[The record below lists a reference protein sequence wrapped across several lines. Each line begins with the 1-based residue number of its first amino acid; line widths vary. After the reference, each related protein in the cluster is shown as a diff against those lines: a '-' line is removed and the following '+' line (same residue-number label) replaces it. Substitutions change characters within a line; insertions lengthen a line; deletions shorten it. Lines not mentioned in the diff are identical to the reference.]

1 MIDIGYD
8 LLKNGWR
15 KLSMCMA
22 IWFWISVLM
31 ISCSSNEKDG
41 KLQTIDKSFFGM
53 WAETEWT
60 YIFRKDGLFIFESKG
75 YYGNTREMGSYFI
88 VDSSI
93 YLTPNSD
100 WLLLDGVLKTK
111 LKIIDEHC
119 IRDVDNNFYCQEFE
133 DSDKRTHAEYEFQQ
147 YAISIMDSLNC
158 VMDCKEEMIDH
169 KDFKDAKIEYDRI
182 FMINKEEF
190 HKFDLVRYELNGY
203 SQWLR
208 LLVRKNPFEI
218 YYYKFNGELKLVYSM
233 KKK

>member
-1 MIDIGYD
+1 MTM
-8 LLKNGWR
+8 L
-15 KLSMCMA
+15 
-22 IWFWISVLM
+22 FWISVLM
-31 ISCSSNEKDG
+31 ISCSSNKKDG
-41 KLQTIDKSFFGM
+41 KLQTIDKTFSGM

-60 YIFRKDGLFIFESKG
+60 YIFRKDGLFIFESNG
-75 YYGNTREMGSYFI
+75 HYGNTREMGSYFI

-111 LKIIDEHC
+111 LKMVDKEC
-119 IRDVDNNFYCQEFE
+119 VRDAENNFYCQRWE
-133 DSDKRTHAEYEFQQ
+133 DVSEKSEMEYQFQQ

-190 HKFDLVRYELNGY
+190 HKFDLVRYDLKGR

-208 LLVRKNPFEI
+208 LLVRKHPFEI
-218 YYYKFNGELKLVYSM
+218 YYYKFNGELKLVNSM